1 MKNKKDLVPVVIDF
15 SKARDANGELNESWW
30 LTFGAILRWIMPSL
44 FKGGTLPLELT
55 GHPME
60 IKSFANVLSKEKNYL
75 QSWRDHGLDSPQ
87 TYSNKSVLN
96 NAIGKFERTT
106 GLKWPFQR

>member
-1 MKNKKDLVPVVIDF
+1 MSNDRDLVPAVIDF
-15 SKARDANGELNESWW
+15 SKARNDSGELNESWW

-44 FKGGTLPLELT
+44 YKGGTLPLQLT

-60 IKSFANVLSKEKNYL
+60 IRTFANALHSEKRYL

-87 TYSNKSVLN
+87 TYRNKGQLSS
-96 NAIGKFERTT
+96 AIAQFERTT
-106 GLKWPFQR
+106 GLKWPFEK